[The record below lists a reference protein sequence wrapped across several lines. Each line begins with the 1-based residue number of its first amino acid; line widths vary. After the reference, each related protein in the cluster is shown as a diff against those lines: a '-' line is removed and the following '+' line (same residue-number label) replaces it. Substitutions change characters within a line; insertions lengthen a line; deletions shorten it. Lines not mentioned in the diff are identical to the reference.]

1 MLKEKLFKYI
11 DRALKVISVLGLY
24 EGLLYSIKAKI
35 LRNKTADSI
44 LRVVLHGGKLW
55 KCMWGK
61 VLEMHGEKIMEIGKD
76 VYMWRGKV
84 FNVPGELTA
93 DFISI
98 ILLEII
104 MDRIYV
110 LEGSYDVIVDIGG
123 FLGETAWWFITEGYA
138 RRIIVFEPIYYNL
151 CRSNVG
157 DVAEVRPQAV
167 HWSKGVLVFKV
178 SGGQSQIALNGEKV
192 TETVTLAEV
201 LSSLTGRVAVKM
213 DCEGCEE
220 SILHTPCDMLRRA
233 EEYVVEVHP
242 RVNEENI
249 VKHMKKCGFSLLS
262 NSTTLT
268 GIYHFRRQY

>member
-35 LRNKTADSI
+35 LRNKTADAI
-44 LRVVLHGGKLW
+44 LRVVLHGGKSW
-55 KCMWGK
+55 KYMRGK
-61 VLEMHGEKIMEIGKD
+61 VLEMHGEKIIEIGKD

-138 RRIIVFEPIYYNL
+138 RRIIVFEPVYYDL

-167 HWSKGVLVFKV
+167 HWSKGVLIFKV

-268 GIYHFRRQY
+268 GIYHFHRQY

>member
-35 LRNKTADSI
+35 LRNKTADAI
-44 LRVVLHGGKLW
+44 LRVVLHGGKSW
-55 KCMWGK
+55 KYMRGK
-61 VLEMHGEKIMEIGKD
+61 VLEMHGEKIIEIGKD

-138 RRIIVFEPIYYNL
+138 RRIIVFEPVYYDL

-157 DVAEVRPQAV
+157 DAAEVRPQAV
-167 HWSKGVLVFKV
+167 HWSKGVLIFKV

-268 GIYHFRRQY
+268 GIYHFHRQY